1 MLLEINYFAHLSSG
15 DPTCFTLHG
24 TSHLISTQQ
33 TPIKCKSLRFNM
45 DLITISSM
53 SFVLICVSAYQ
64 VACANP
70 LRGSGQELASC
81 PWLEMLNAA
90 IKGSSWQGLNSAK
103 FSALV

>member
-1 MLLEINYFAHLSSG
+1 
-15 DPTCFTLHG
+15 
-24 TSHLISTQQ
+24 
-33 TPIKCKSLRFNM
+33 M

-103 FSALV
+103 LSALV